1 VKKGSHDMAMKIGKP
16 VFKAMATMKDGS
28 KPDFISS
35 DCPLGGHHIA
45 QGFEVNGLGTP
56 ELNHPLS
63 LVRKAYG
70 LK

>member
-1 VKKGSHDMAMKIGKP
+1 
-16 VFKAMATMKDGS
+16 MATMKDGS

-45 QGFEVNGLGTP
+45 QGFEVNGLGAP
-56 ELNHPLS
+56 ELNHPLT

-70 LK
+70 LT